1 MERIIELGK
10 IKIGGK
16 NPFVL
21 IAGPCVIED
30 EKNVFKTAAT
40 IKKITQRLKI
50 PFIFKVSYDKANRTS
65 VHSYRG
71 PGLIPGLEILKEV
84 KERFNLPVLSDIH
97 NPFEAEIAAKVLD
110 IIQIP
115 AFLCRQTDLLV
126 AAGETKKIVNIK
138 KGQFLAPEDIAPAV
152 KKVESTGNKK
162 ILLTERGV
170 SFGYHNLVTD
180 FRSIAI
186 MQETGYPVCFDASH
200 SVQQPGGLGNA
211 SGGCSQFIPL
221 LSRCAI
227 AAGANAIF
235 IETHPNPKKA
245 LSDGPN
251 MLDLDKLEKFLEM
264 LQSLDRT
271 MRKG

>member
-1 MERIIELGK
+1 
-10 IKIGGK
+10 
-16 NPFVL
+16 
-21 IAGPCVIED
+21 
-30 EKNVFKTAAT
+30 
-40 IKKITQRLKI
+40 
-50 PFIFKVSYDKANRTS
+50 
-65 VHSYRG
+65 
-71 PGLIPGLEILKEV
+71 
-84 KERFNLPVLSDIH
+84 
-97 NPFEAEIAAKVLD
+97 
-110 IIQIP
+110 
-115 AFLCRQTDLLV
+115 
-126 AAGETKKIVNIK
+126 
-138 KGQFLAPEDIAPAV
+138 
-152 KKVESTGNKK
+152 
-162 ILLTERGV
+162 
-170 SFGYHNLVTD
+170 
-180 FRSIAI
+180 